1 MNKEKI
7 IKVLEFLSQYSQGNC
22 CLCNAKDYPVKG
34 KLKGYEEVE
43 PYEAEE
49 WNTDHYDD
57 CPVKMLENKSKESK
71 KIKETIGLLNSMIL
85 CGEKHSEISRNSVKE
100 SLGILNN
107 G

>member
-1 MNKEKI
+1 MNEEKI
-7 IKVLEFLSQYSQGNC
+7 ITILEFLSQYSQGSC
-22 CLCNAKDYPVKG
+22 CLCGAKDYPVKG
-34 KLKGYEEVE
+34 KLKGYEKVE